1 MVMHLNAHSA
11 LAAVE
16 RSWRPHELA
25 GVAVAQLILLFL
37 GLHVPRAI
45 VDVWVENLG
54 QIFELSQV
62 EKLVST
68 VGYAK
73 LLKL

>member
-1 MVMHLNAHSA
+1 MIMHLNAHSA

-16 RSWRPHELA
+16 RSRGSHELA
-25 GVAVAQLILLFL
+25 GVAVAQLVLLFL
-37 GLHVPRAI
+37 WFHVTRTI

-54 QIFELSQV
+54 QVFELSQV
-62 EKLVST
+62 EKLVDT
-68 VGYAK
+68 VSYAE

>member
-25 GVAVAQLILLFL
+25 SVAVAQLILLFL
-37 GLHVPRAI
+37 CLHI
-45 VDVWVENLG
+45 TSTIIDVWVENLG
-54 QIFELSQV
+54 QVFELSKV
-62 EKLVST
+62 VKLVNT
-68 VGYAK
+68 VTYAK

>member
-1 MVMHLNAHSA
+1 MIMHLNAHSA

-16 RSWRPHELA
+16 RSRGSHELA
-25 GVAVAQLILLFL
+25 GVAVAQLVLLFL
-37 GLHVPRAI
+37 WFHVTRTI

-54 QIFELSQV
+54 QVFELSKV
-62 EKLVST
+62 EKLVNT
-68 VGYAK
+68 VSYAE